1 MKPATSAP
9 ENSVAETARTDS
21 PPWPAELRFR
31 KAAAE
36 LLIRFDD
43 GHEATIPYE
52 LLRVESPSAE
62 TKGHGSETPPP
73 PQRKKSVSVTGAEPV
88 GRYAVRI
95 RFDDGHDTGLYTWG
109 YLRDLADQKEARMTT
124 YIARMQK
131 LGLKRE

>member
-1 MKPATSAP
+1 MT
-9 ENSVAETARTDS
+9 AEAARSD

-43 GHEATIPYE
+43 GHEAAIPYE

-62 TKGHGSETPPP
+62 TKGHGSQTPPP
-73 PQRKKSVSVTGAEPV
+73 PQRKKSVSVASAEPV

-95 RFDDGHDTGLYTWG
+95 RFDDGHDTGLYTWA
-109 YLRDLADQKEARMTT
+109 YLRDLADQKDARMAT
-124 YIARMQK
+124 YIARMAK